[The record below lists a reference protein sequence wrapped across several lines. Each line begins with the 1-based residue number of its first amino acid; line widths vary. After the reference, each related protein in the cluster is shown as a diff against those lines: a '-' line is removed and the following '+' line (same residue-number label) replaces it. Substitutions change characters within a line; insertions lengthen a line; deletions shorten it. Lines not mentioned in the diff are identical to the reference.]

1 VKKSPFATI
10 KVNAKTCTMM
20 IDTGATVNILD
31 DKTHKNIGSPK
42 LNRNDTQLL
51 PYGGGKPLEVT
62 GACGLEV
69 ETKDKYGAHKFYVVK
84 GGHGALICYSTA
96 SQLGLVKIIQPINL
110 QTPELRYPDVFS
122 DEIGK
127 YNGGSVKLHID
138 NNVRPV
144 AQRNR
149 KTAFHLRPKV
159 EKEIQKLL
167 DQNIIEKI
175 GNTGTPTPWVSPI
188 VTPPKKNPEEIRV
201 CVDMR
206 EANKAIIRE
215 RHLLPTVEEL
225 IHDLNNASVFSK
237 IDLKAEYHQLE
248 LDEPSRYI

>member
-62 GACGLEV
+62 GACGIEV

-96 SQLGLVKIIQPINL
+96 SQLGLVKIQPINL